1 MFSPWPATEVVRVWL
16 PVYEGEPDEFGN
28 PPRQTYPS
36 DHAHDLAC
44 IVAPGDTADRIED
57 GHEQPVDVA
66 YTIYLPRGF
75 DTSLRGAR
83 ATVRGETFDI
93 VGDPK
98 GYTEAN
104 LPYGCPFNVVAR
116 LEAHLG

>member
-1 MFSPWPATEVVRVWL
+1 MVRTENVRVWL
-16 PVYEGEPDEFGN
+16 PDYGTGADEFGN
-28 PPRQTYPS
+28 PPKPTYPEKY
-36 DHAHDLAC
+36 AQDLAC
-44 IVAPGDTADRIED
+44 VVAPGDTSNRPED

-66 YTIYLPRGF
+66 YTIYLPRSF
-75 DTSLRGAR
+75 ASSLRGAR
-83 ATVRGETFDI
+83 ATVRGETFDV

-104 LPYGCPFNVVAR
+104 LPTGCRFNVVAR